1 MEDIGTAIM
10 HAVEAGKLRT
20 YVRKNGGGLA
30 GLVRLAD
37 RHSAATTAALNEMF
51 RSDAPAAPAVRFH
64 VRSRPG
70 EV

>member
-1 MEDIGTAIM
+1 MEDIRTAIA

-37 RHSAATTAALNEMF
+37 RHSGEASRVLREKF
-51 RSDAPAAPAVRFH
+51 VSDAPAAPGVRF
-64 VRSRPG
+64 RPITRPG
-70 EV
+70 AL